1 MKIIKAKNIIKLYA
15 LFFVMAFFVFFFMK
29 PNYFYSTENNK
40 ESVVIQNG
48 DKHETSGSWW
58 IFTVSI
64 TALITAFMTYNVQS
78 KLAKNK
84 LKLDRLEKRAAFIQS
99 IAKELSDL
107 VNDRIYFV
115 KVYIDGLASGGVSQ
129 GTRDGYVKSV
139 SAWNVKIH
147 SVYSSLNMYD
157 IVELSND
164 IERDIHHKF
173 VEVHGIF
180 LGYVSDGT
188 VSKGGV
194 IVDDVIKLRTL
205 VEVIVNNCSQLSKKI
220 SEISD
225 DSWNRTLEK
234 MEPLTRNNLPMSS
247 NVVLIKRILNL
258 KGSPLGVNRSIYK
271 R

>member
-1 MKIIKAKNIIKLYA
+1 LKIIKAKKIIKLYT
-15 LFFVMAFFVFFFMK
+15 LFFVLAFLVFFSLK
-29 PNYFYSTENNK
+29 SIYFSVPEVNK
-40 ESVVIQNG
+40 ENAIIKVSE
-48 DKHETSGSWW
+48 KPETSGAGWV
-58 IFTVSI
+58 FTVLI

-84 LKLDRLEKRAAFIQS
+84 LKLDRLEKRASFIQS
-99 IAKELSDL
+99 IAKDLSDL
-107 VNDRIYFV
+107 VNDRVYFV
-115 KVYIDGLASGGVSQ
+115 KIYIDGLASSGVSQ
-129 GTRDGYVKSV
+129 GTRDCYVKSV

-157 IVELSND
+157 IVDLSND
-164 IERDIHHKF
+164 IERDIHYKF
-173 VEVHGIF
+173 VDIHKIF
-180 LGYVSDGT
+180 VGYVNDGT
-188 VSKGGV
+188 VSKGGLKKYD
-194 IVDDVIKLRTL
+194 VDNLRYS
-205 VEVIVNNCSQLSKKI
+205 VEVIINNCSHLSRKI

-234 MEPLTRNNLPMSS
+234 MEPLTQDNLPMSS